1 MAGFPDPWR
10 RNLLA
15 RLARVDAQEHLD
27 DALDSLIALGDR
39 VRRRVYRF
47 VCGARE
53 PVSREVVATTLG
65 ISRSLAAY
73 HLDKL
78 AAHDLLVASYARPA
92 GCRGGPGAGRTA
104 KLYAPASAEI
114 ALSLP
119 HRDYA
124 LAARLLAEA
133 VAVDALGSTRRAL
146 LTAAERC
153 GAELGHDIEAA
164 GEATSGELL
173 ERTLL
178 ERGYQPFRDAD
189 GTLRL
194 ANCPF
199 RDVARTLPE
208 LICEMNLSLL
218 RALLRALG
226 QPASR
231 ARLIPPSDGVCCVA
245 IQTGAGST
253 A

>member
-1 MAGFPDPWR
+1 
-10 RNLLA
+10 
-15 RLARVDAQEHLD
+15 VDAQPDLGD
-27 DALDSLIALGDR
+27 VLDALIVLGDG

-47 VCGARE
+47 VCAGHGPA
-53 PVSREVVATTLG
+53 SRSEVATALG
-65 ISRSLAAY
+65 ISRNLAAY

-78 AAHDLLVASYARPA
+78 AACGLLVTSFARPTDR
-92 GCRGGPGAGRTA
+92 RGGPGAGRTA
-104 KLYAPASAEI
+104 KLYAPASEAI
-114 ALSLP
+114 AVSLP
-119 HRDYA
+119 YRDYG

-133 VAVDALGSTRRAL
+133 VAGDALGSTRRAL

-231 ARLIPPSDGVCCVA
+231 ARLIPPSDGGCCVA

>member
-1 MAGFPDPWR
+1 MV
-10 RNLLA
+10 A
-15 RLARVDAQEHLD
+15 RLARVDAQPHLD
-27 DALDSLIALGDR
+27 HALDSLIALGDG

-53 PVSREVVATTLG
+53 PVSRGVVATTLG

-78 AAHDLLVASYARPA
+78 VAHDLLLVSYARPA
-92 GCRGGPGAGRTA
+92 GRSGPGAGRTA
-104 KLYAPASAEI
+104 KFYAPACAEI
-114 ALSLP
+114 AVSLP
-119 HRDYA
+119 YRDYA

-133 VAVDALGSTRRAL
+133 VAVDRVGSIRGAL
-146 LTAAERC
+146 LAAAVRC
-153 GAELGHDIEAA
+153 GADLGRHVKPDRD
-164 GEATSGELL
+164 TSSDEVL

-199 RDVARTLPE
+199 CEIARGLPE

-218 RALLRALG
+218 RALLHALG
-226 QPASR
+226 QPTQR
-231 ARLIPPSDGVCCVA
+231 ARLVPPSNGGCCVA
-245 IQTGAGST
+245 ISSSQHGSM